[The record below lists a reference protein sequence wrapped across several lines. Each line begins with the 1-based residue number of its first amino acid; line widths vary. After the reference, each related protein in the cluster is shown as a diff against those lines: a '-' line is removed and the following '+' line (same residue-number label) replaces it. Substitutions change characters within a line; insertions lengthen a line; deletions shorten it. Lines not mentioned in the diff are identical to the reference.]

1 MRGTGTGGALVSVRL
16 DPGLSGSAG
25 LVGEPASRFGSA
37 AVQPDLALPLH
48 SGRLRACA
56 ARIFDASSL
65 WPERLWFWLGTAA
78 LVAALAAL
86 PSRLPAVASI
96 DAAGDTFSARVT
108 GLMAEDRPASGSNLL
123 LTRANIR
130 FCRFQQVRLE
140 AIGPL
145 TQRADLAVFQA
156 LAGDWNVRCARY
168 RYLPADKRAV
178 DGEAI
183 ERRETLEGE
192 GRALLGA
199 WRRRIHLGM
208 LASLSPS
215 LPDDPGAELRA
226 LPPLI
231 TLGIPGKPEAEPV
244 ARSLRAPALE
254 LLRPLVAS
262 QVQRRLNDL
271 GYAISPADGIWASS
285 SRIALRHFKATN
297 GLLRDDVLDAET
309 AARLFSTSALEAP
322 PGGWKPEDADAI
334 ETAYPPP
341 AGARM
346 NPLNRDDAE
355 QIQHRLAEL
364 GYYAGA
370 DHGLWGAASRNAVRA
385 FRSANRLSV
394 EEEWDAATERALHA
408 KHALRAPPD
417 KMVRPLKSRPASH
430 AARTAAVPK
439 RAVHL
444 APSAKSGVT
453 AAADAPRPPAPIPEA
468 SLAGARE
475 P

>member
-1 MRGTGTGGALVSVRL
+1 LGG
-16 DPGLSGSAG
+16 AG
-25 LVGEPASRFGSA
+25 LVGEPAWRFGPA
-37 AVQPDLALPLH
+37 AVQPDLAVPLH

-86 PSRLPAVASI
+86 PSRLPAVASV

-108 GLMAEDRPASGSNLL
+108 ELMAEDRPASGSNLL

-156 LAGDWNVRCARY
+156 LAGDWNARCARY

-183 ERRETLEGE
+183 EHRETLEGE

-215 LPDDPGAELRA
+215 LPRAASDDPAAELRA

-231 TLGIPGKPEAEPV
+231 TLGIPGKPEAEPI

-285 SRIALRHFKATN
+285 ARIALRHFKATN

-355 QIQHRLAEL
+355 QIQRRLAEL
-364 GYYAGA
+364 GYYSGA
-370 DHGLWGAASRNAVRA
+370 DNGLWGAASRNAVRA

-394 EEEWDAATERALHA
+394 EEEWDAATERALRA

-417 KMVRPLKSRPASH
+417 KMVRPLKSRTGSR
-430 AARTAAVPK
+430 AARTAAAPPK
-439 RAVHL
+439 RAVHSP
-444 APSAKSGVT
+444 PSAKSGVT
-453 AAADAPRPPAPIPEA
+453 AVADAPRPPAPIPEA